1 MIEKYIEL
9 LEKTDKYF
17 NDEYDKILKQYQN
30 GDFDLHEYLDIKD
43 QKITEHMEHKEPLIT
58 IINRLKKIKKI
69 TNTDETI

>member
-9 LEKTDKYF
+9 LEKVDEYF
-17 NDEYDKILKQYQN
+17 NNEYDKIQKQHQN

-43 QKITEHMEHKEPLIT
+43 QLFTEHMEHKEPLIT